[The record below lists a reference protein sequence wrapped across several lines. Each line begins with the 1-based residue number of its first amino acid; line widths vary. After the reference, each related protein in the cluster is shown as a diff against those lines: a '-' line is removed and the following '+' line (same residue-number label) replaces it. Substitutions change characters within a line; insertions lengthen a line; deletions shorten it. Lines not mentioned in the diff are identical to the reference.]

1 MDAEKAEERRG
12 REKIWGQG
20 RFEKGLSHGKMAHA
34 GSAAGNEAE
43 RCVED
48 DGCGGW
54 RAIH

>member
-1 MDAEKAEERRG
+1 MDAEKVEERRG